1 MFLLT
6 ALGKTELMG
15 KHPGNTIKKAYDWY
29 RVCSPCVSGTGDEC
43 ASVIQGQE
51 APVFGEPS
59 LQELLGTAK
68 NQALKK
74 VRGLSISWREA
85 GDCDSC
91 VQCSFPS

>member
-6 ALGKTELMG
+6 ALGKTELME
-15 KHPGNTIKKAYDWY
+15 KHLGNTIKKAYDLRY

-59 LQELLGTAK
+59 LQELLGTAI
-68 NQALKK
+68 
-74 VRGLSISWREA
+74 R
-85 GDCDSC
+85 
-91 VQCSFPS
+91 P